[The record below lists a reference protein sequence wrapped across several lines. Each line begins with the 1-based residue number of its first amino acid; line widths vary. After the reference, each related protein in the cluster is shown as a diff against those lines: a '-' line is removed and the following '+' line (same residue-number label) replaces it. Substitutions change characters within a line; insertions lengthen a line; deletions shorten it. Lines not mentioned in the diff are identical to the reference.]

1 MTSAS
6 KPGDRERA
14 LEMSPSLAAIVPEL
28 RLYEDLLRRWQATI
42 NLVAPGTLDHIW
54 TRHFADS
61 AQVLA
66 VAPEAR
72 LWADL
77 GSGAGFPGLVTALL
91 LKGAPG
97 AVVHLIE
104 SDQRKAAFLRAV
116 SRETAAPADVHIGR
130 IEDILPQLPTPDA
143 ISARALAPL
152 VTLVR
157 MGRAPLEKGARGVF
171 LKGTDWADELTAT
184 QLPDYLVS
192 RTIPSGSH
200 PGARIVV
207 VERRATP
214 ETLDI
219 RDEKS

>member
-14 LEMSPSLAAIVPEL
+14 LEMCPSLAAIDPEL
-28 RLYEDLLRRWQATI
+28 RLYEELLRRWQTTI
-42 NLVAPGTLDHIW
+42 NLVAPGTLDQIW

-116 SRETAAPADVHIGR
+116 SRETEAPAQIHIGR
-130 IEDILPQLPTPDA
+130 IENILADLSPAPEA

-152 VTLVR
+152 TGLVDMMR
-157 MGRAPLEKGARGVF
+157 LSLEKRAIGVF
-171 LKGTDWADELTAT
+171 LKGADWRNELTLASAKDN
-184 QLPDYLVS
+184 LS
-192 RTIPSGSH
+192 FRTIESCTDPD
-200 PGARIVV
+200 ARLIIVG
-207 VERRATP
+207 R
-214 ETLDI
+214 L
-219 RDEKS
+219 